1 MTIYDVLMSDHR
13 EVIGLLKKAEKAE
26 GEERQALLTTIIDA
40 LTAHA
45 IAEGEVLYDAVEN
58 ASDDVHELIMEA
70 HEEHL
75 SAARLMKELLDPA
88 VNDERRLAKTTLL
101 REQIEHH
108 VEEEEGEMFTKCR
121 RLINAD
127 AAEALAGEF
136 LVKKEQL
143 MTRPIADRVAEAIA
157 TEEALARGGAKKNKS
172 PKKVVDGV
180 DGVKAAAGLAAR

>member
-1 MTIYDVLMSDHR
+1 MNIYDVLMSDHR
-13 EVIGLLKKAEKAE
+13 EVLGLLKKAEKAE
-26 GEERQALLTTIIDA
+26 GEERQALLNTIIDA
-40 LTAHA
+40 LSAHA
-45 IAEGEVLYDAVEN
+45 IAEGEVLYDNIED

-108 VEEEEGEMFTKCR
+108 VEEEEGEMFTKAR
-121 RLINAD
+121 RFINEE

-136 LVKKEQL
+136 LAKKEQL
-143 MTRPIADRVAEAIA
+143 MTRPVGERVAEAIA
-157 TEEALARGGAKKNKS
+157 TEEALARGGAPKKNKKQMNGMK
-172 PKKVVDGV
+172 P
-180 DGVKAAAGLAAR
+180 APALAAR

>member
-1 MTIYDVLMSDHR
+1 MSIYDVLAADHR

-26 GEERQALLTTIIDA
+26 GETRQTLLNTIIDA
-40 LTAHA
+40 LSAHA
-45 IAEGEVLYDAVEN
+45 LAEGEVLYDQLED

-75 SAARLMKELLDPA
+75 SAARLMKELLDPQ

-108 VEEEEGEMFTKCR
+108 VEEEEGEMFTKAR
-121 RLINAD
+121 KLINAE

-136 LVKKEQL
+136 LAKKELL
-143 MTRPIADRVAEAIA
+143 MARPVAARIDEAIA
-157 TEEALARGGAKKNKS
+157 TEEALARGGA
-172 PKKVVDGV
+172 PKKSTRPMNGM
-180 DGVKAAAGLAAR
+180 KAAAAPR